1 MSKPSL
7 AFVPALKTFDT
18 GLQKCGFTGAGAKHV
33 KTIVT
38 LNTALTGILSHI
50 QSVKSFESQ
59 FSALLPKYLAAQTRS
74 RSTWASL
81 RGTSRS
87 EEPTGLWRG
96 QPTGSSGWVSWLHD
110 QESSG
115 T

>member
-1 MSKPSL
+1 MDRCPGAVEPQRRVAQVSKPSL

-18 GLQKCGFTGAGAKHV
+18 GLQKCGFTGAGAKDV

-59 FSALLPKYLAAQTRS
+59 FSALLPKYLAAQD
-74 RSTWASL
+74 SL
-81 RGTSRS
+81 AKYLGIPAGDVTI
-87 EEPTGLWRG
+87 
-96 QPTGSSGWVSWLHD
+96 
-110 QESSG
+110 
-115 T
+115 